1 VSYIGDPFTH
11 DLFVTYSHGTIPGEA
26 LSPLKRWS
34 DGFIRELERELKV
47 NPKYTRTLKIFFDD
61 HQQSDQSLNPN
72 AGLTEQLRDEIGRSA
87 LLQVLMS
94 EQYLASDWCRE
105 EREWWLARQTALGL
119 TAQDRIAVARI
130 LPTTAKWPPVV
141 ADERGNPFV
150 GTCFFDEAGPALA
163 VRPHAWPLPNW
174 DTRDPFRKLLL
185 EVVGWLTQRIEF
197 MKTRMD
203 ERRAAAAEAAKLAD
217 ETGQVLYLHGRA
229 EHESV
234 WQAAKGALE
243 ERGFTVFPSEPEDV
257 ATDPVTAQRKQ
268 ALRIETMGACDALL
282 LVGTTDA
289 PAVDADLVVVG
300 RGDRQLARAR
310 TNRYL
315 PCGLVDTAGAPLA
328 TTARRRAARALQVD
342 WIDGTRP
349 PWPTDVQ
356 RWLTD
361 KSAAARPR

>member
-1 VSYIGDPFTH
+1 VSYIGDPFAH
-11 DLFVTYSHGTIPGEA
+11 DLFVTYSHGSIPGEA

-34 DGFIRELERELKV
+34 EGFIRELERELLV

-61 HQQSDQSLNPN
+61 HRQSDQSLDPN
-72 AGLTEQLRDEIGRSA
+72 AGLTQQLRDEIGKAA
-87 LLQVLMS
+87 LLQVLMTD
-94 EQYLASDWCRE
+94 QYLMSAWCRD
-105 EREWWLARQTALGL
+105 ERDWWLKGQTALGL
-119 TAQDRIAVARI
+119 TPQDRIAVARVF
-130 LPTTAKWPPVV
+130 PTTDTWPQVL

-150 GTCFFDEAGPALA
+150 GTCFYDEGGMPGAI
-163 VRPHAWPLPNW
+163 RPHAWPIPTS
-174 DTRDPFRKLLL
+174 DTGDPFRKLLL

-197 MKTRMD
+197 LKKRMD
-203 ERRAAAAEAAKLAD
+203 ERRANDAEAKKLAD

-229 EHESV
+229 EHEAT

-243 ERGFTVFPSEPEDV
+243 DRGFTVFPSEPEEI

-268 ALRIETMGACDALL
+268 ALRIETMGGCDAVL
-282 LVGTTDA
+282 LVGTADA

-328 TTARRRAARALQVD
+328 TAGRRRAAKALQVD

-356 RWLTD
+356 QWLTD
-361 KSAAARPR
+361 KSTAARPL